1 MAHNAQWHKGA
12 ATPICRT
19 STKPSSTLRD
29 QGRPGSLYEQV
40 RSRKDITMDIG
51 IIGAGSVAQA
61 FARHALQVGHTMKI
75 SNSRGPSTL
84 GDTVHTLG
92 SGVTAVTK
100 EEAAASE
107 LVVLAVPWDDVVGV
121 LTPLPPWQQH
131 IVIDTTNPF
140 HGRAG
145 TFTLAEV
152 HGLPTSQF
160 VAQLAPGAKV
170 VKALNHMLV
179 ANFEAGGEVHGAKR
193 VAFVSADDAD
203 AKTTVGA
210 LLRTFGFAVIDVGTL
225 RDGGLLQQA
234 GGPLAGLDLLQRL

>member
-1 MAHNAQWHKGA
+1 
-12 ATPICRT
+12 
-19 STKPSSTLRD
+19 
-29 QGRPGSLYEQV
+29 
-40 RSRKDITMDIG
+40 MDIG
-51 IIGAGSVAQA
+51 IIGAGRVAQA
-61 FARHALQVGHTMKI
+61 FARHALKVGHTMKI

-92 SGVTAVTK
+92 AGVTAVTTA
-100 EEAAASE
+100 EAAASE

-152 HGLPTSQF
+152 HGLSTSQF

-170 VKALNHMLV
+170 VKAINHMLV
-179 ANFEAGGEVHGAKR
+179 ANFEAGGDVHGAKR

-210 LLRTFGFAVIDVGTL
+210 LLRTFGFAVIDLGNL
-225 RDGGLLQQA
+225 RDGGLIQQA
-234 GGPLAGLDLLQRL
+234 GGPLAGLDILQRL

>member
-1 MAHNAQWHKGA
+1 
-12 ATPICRT
+12 
-19 STKPSSTLRD
+19 
-29 QGRPGSLYEQV
+29 
-40 RSRKDITMDIG
+40 
-51 IIGAGSVAQA
+51 
-61 FARHALQVGHTMKI
+61 
-75 SNSRGPSTL
+75 
-84 GDTVHTLG
+84 
-92 SGVTAVTK
+92 
-100 EEAAASE
+100 
-107 LVVLAVPWDDVVGV
+107 VVGV

-152 HGLPTSQF
+152 HGLSTSQF

>member
-1 MAHNAQWHKGA
+1 
-12 ATPICRT
+12 
-19 STKPSSTLRD
+19 
-29 QGRPGSLYEQV
+29 
-40 RSRKDITMDIG
+40 MDIG
-51 IIGAGSVAQA
+51 IIGAGRVAQA
-61 FARHALQVGHTMKI
+61 FARHALKVGHTIKI

-92 SGVTAVTK
+92 AGVTAVTTA
-100 EEAAASE
+100 EAAASE
-107 LVVLAVPWDDVVGV
+107 IVVLAVPWDDVVGV

-210 LLRTFGFAVIDVGTL
+210 LLRTFGFAVIDLGTL

>member
-1 MAHNAQWHKGA
+1 
-12 ATPICRT
+12 
-19 STKPSSTLRD
+19 
-29 QGRPGSLYEQV
+29 
-40 RSRKDITMDIG
+40 MDIG
-51 IIGAGSVAQA
+51 IIGAGRVAQA
-61 FARHALQVGHTMKI
+61 FARHALKVGHTMKI

-92 SGVTAVTK
+92 AGVTAVTTA
-100 EEAAASE
+100 EAAASE
-107 LVVLAVPWDDVVGV
+107 IVVLAVPWDDVVGV
-121 LTPLPPWQQH
+121 LTHLPPWQQH

-210 LLRTFGFAVIDVGTL
+210 LLRTFGFAVID
-225 RDGGLLQQA
+225 
-234 GGPLAGLDLLQRL
+234 